1 MSDLL
6 LVLIVVSTALNG
18 IAAGASL
25 DQSIKQLPARHRIGA
40 VAYSTY
46 SQAGDLGN
54 GLFWY
59 AGLGMCAV
67 LVSVAATVVAVVQRA
82 SAQHAVPIFLLTAL
96 WALHMLITLTLAA
109 PTLRSQRR
117 ADANETALAMIFNR
131 FERIQTVRVLLD
143 VLIFGISLWALLSYV
158 C

>member
-6 LVLIVVSTALNG
+6 LVLIVVATALNG

-40 VAYSTY
+40 VAYATY

-59 AGLGMCAV
+59 AGLGTCAV
-67 LVSVAATVVAVVQRA
+67 LVSLAATVVAVVERA
-82 SAQHAVPIFLLTAL
+82 SAQHALPIFLVSGL

-109 PTLRSQRR
+109 PTLRSQRH
-117 ADANETALAMIFNR
+117 AEASEVALAAVFNR
-131 FERIQTVRVLLD
+131 FERIQTLRVLLD
-143 VLIFGISLWALLSYV
+143 VLIFGITLWALLSYG

>member
-6 LVLIVVSTALNG
+6 LVLIVVATALNG

-40 VAYSTY
+40 VAYATY

-59 AGLGMCAV
+59 VGLGMCAV
-67 LVSVAATVVAVVQRA
+67 LVSVGATVVALVQRT
-82 SAQHAVPIFLLTAL
+82 SPQHALPIFLVSAL
-96 WALHMLITLTLAA
+96 WALHVLITLTLAA

-117 ADANETALAMIFNR
+117 AEANEAALAEIFNR
-131 FERIQTVRVLLD
+131 FERIQTIRVLLD
-143 VLIFGISLWALLSYV
+143 VLIFGTTLWGLLSYI

>member
-40 VAYSTY
+40 VAYATY

-59 AGLGMCAV
+59 AGLGSCAV
-67 LVSVAATVVAVVQRA
+67 LVSVTATVVAFVQRA
-82 SAQHAVPIFLLTAL
+82 STQYAVPIFLVSAL
-96 WALHMLITLTLAA
+96 WTLHMLITLMLAA

-117 ADANETALAMIFNR
+117 AEANEVALAAVFNR
-131 FERIQTVRVLLD
+131 SSAFRR
-143 VLIFGISLWALLSYV
+143 YV
-158 C
+158 CF

>member
-1 MSDLL
+1 MSDRL
-6 LVLIVVSTALNG
+6 LVLIVVATALNG

-40 VAYSTY
+40 VAYATY
-46 SQAGDLGN
+46 SQAADLGN

-67 LVSVAATVVAVVQRA
+67 LLSLAATVVAFVQRT
-82 SAQHAVPIFLLTAL
+82 SAQHAVPIFLVTAL
-96 WALHMLITLTLAA
+96 WVLHIFITLALAA

-117 ADANETALAMIFNR
+117 AGANEAALAAVFNR
-131 FERIQTVRVLLD
+131 FERIQTLRVLLD
-143 VLIFGISLWALLSYV
+143 VLIFGITLWALLSYI